1 MARPTPKA
9 FDKAK
14 VVAENRRAGFE
25 CFIDDMFAPAGLAA
39 FLAGTWR
46 KAPLHLP
53 GKAGRFAGLFDWDAL
68 SRLLETT
75 PLEPPRIE
83 LARGGRSVPDDA
95 YIRRREGVARID
107 GGALTRLLDQGA
119 TLLVNFLD
127 ELAPGP
133 EAVCAA
139 LGKALGVRTSAN
151 LYASWRAENGLP
163 LHWDHHGVLVLQ
175 LAGRKHWTVH
185 APTRP
190 EPLEGDAFVA
200 PAGDAVP
207 VWQGLLEDGDGLYL
221 PRGFPHVASA
231 LDGPSLHLTVALSEA
246 TAYGFLRWL
255 GEDLR
260 DDSRWRAALPGADGD
275 DAAWIGDL
283 RESLDAALTPTALAR
298 YRAMRAGEKPARPRF
313 AFPGLAR
320 QEPAAWTGATMLRLA
335 SRRGLAVTY
344 GESGGSVRLGETA
357 WPCAAPVA
365 AALGRLS
372 DAEPL
377 ALATLEHGLD
387 PAGQAELR
395 RLLSVLHLSG
405 ALDSTPGGVPQ
416 APAKS

>member
-1 MARPTPKA
+1 MVRPKPAA
-9 FDKAK
+9 FDKA
-14 VVAENRRAGFE
+14 VPENRDGGAGST
-25 CFIDDMFAPAGLAA
+25 IDAIFAPAGLAA
-39 FLAGTWR
+39 FLAGAWR
-46 KAPLHLP
+46 RAPLHLT
-53 GKAGRFAGLFDWDAL
+53 GEAGRFAGLFDWDAL

-83 LARGGRSVPDDA
+83 LAKGGRSVPADA

-107 GGALTRLLDQGA
+107 GGALNRLLDQGA
-119 TLLVNFLD
+119 TLLINFLD
-127 ELAPGP
+127 ELASGP

-139 LGKALGVRTSAN
+139 LAKALGVRTSAN

-190 EPLEGDAFVA
+190 EPLEGDAFV
-200 PAGDAVP
+200 PPPGDAAP
-207 VWQGLLEDGDGLYL
+207 LWQGLLEDGDVLYL

-231 LDGPSLHLTVALSEA
+231 LDGPSLHLTVALGEA
-246 TAYGFLRWL
+246 TAHGFLRWL

-260 DDSRWRAALPGADGD
+260 DDPRWRAALPGAEGD
-275 DAAWIGDL
+275 DAAWIAGL
-283 RESLDAALTPTALAR
+283 RDSLDAALTPAALER

-320 QEPAAWTGATMLRLA
+320 QEPAAWTGATTLRLA
-335 SRRGLAVTY
+335 SRRGLAVTR
-344 GESGGSVRLGETA
+344 GASGGSVGLGETA

-365 AALGRLS
+365 AALGQLN

-387 PAGQAELR
+387 PAGKAELR

-405 ALDSTPGGVPQ
+405 ALDSTPGGVP
-416 APAKS
+416 

>member
-1 MARPTPKA
+1 MARPNSAA

-14 VVAENRRAGFE
+14 ALAESRHGGSGST
-25 CFIDDMFAPAGLAA
+25 IDDIFAPAGLAA
-39 FLAGTWR
+39 FLTDTWR

-53 GKAGRFAGLFDWDAL
+53 GEAGRFAGLFDWDAL

-83 LARGGRSVPDDA
+83 LARAGRSVPDDA

-133 EAVCAA
+133 EALCGA

-151 LYASWRAENGLP
+151 LYASWRAANGLP

-190 EPLEGDAFVA
+190 EPLEGDKFIA
-200 PAGDAVP
+200 PTADAAP
-207 VWQGLLEDGDGLYL
+207 LWQGLIEDGDVLYL
-221 PRGFPHVASA
+221 PRGYPHMASA

-246 TAYGFLRWL
+246 TAHGFLRWL

-260 DDSRWRAALPGADGD
+260 GDPRWRAALPGADGD
-275 DAAWIGDL
+275 DAAWIMDL
-283 RESLDAALTPTALAR
+283 RGSLDAALTPAALER

-335 SRRGLAVTY
+335 SRRGLAVTCD
-344 GESGGSVRLGETA
+344 ESGGSVGLGETA

-377 ALATLEHGLD
+377 ALTTLERGLD

-405 ALDSTPGGVPQ
+405 ALDSTPGGVP
-416 APAKS
+416 